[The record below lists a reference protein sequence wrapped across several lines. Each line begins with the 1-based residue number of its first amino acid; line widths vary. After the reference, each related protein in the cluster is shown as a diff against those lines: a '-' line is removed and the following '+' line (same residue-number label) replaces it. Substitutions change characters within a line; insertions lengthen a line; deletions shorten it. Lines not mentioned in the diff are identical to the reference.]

1 MPAVNIF
8 LAHQRFDSAAALNR
22 FVFTVNGQ
30 SSRFL
35 QEVGFTHFDPEHIHI
50 VFNTKAD
57 SIYQLLQ
64 DTPDF
69 HCWGYK
75 VRHMAGLFDA
85 AILVYEP
92 NQMQTPEASSL
103 YYVGRLVYK
112 FPD

>member
-8 LAHQRFDSAAALNR
+8 LTHRRFDSVAALDQ
-22 FVFTVNGQ
+22 FVFTRNGQ
-30 SSRFL
+30 LARFQ
-35 QEVGFTHFDPEHIHI
+35 QEVGFMRYDPARIQLVFDPEASS
-50 VFNTKAD
+50 V
-57 SIYQLLQ
+57 YQLLQ
-64 DTPDF
+64 DTLDF
-69 HCWGYK
+69 SCWGYK
-75 VRHMAGLFDA
+75 VRHMAGLYDT